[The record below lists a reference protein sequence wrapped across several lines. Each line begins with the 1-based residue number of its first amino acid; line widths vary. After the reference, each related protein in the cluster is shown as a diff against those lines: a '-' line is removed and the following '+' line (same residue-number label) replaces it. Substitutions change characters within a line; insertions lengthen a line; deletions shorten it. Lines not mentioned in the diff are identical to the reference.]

1 MLGLNM
7 VPEQKFKRKNT
18 VVKQDL

>member
-1 MLGLNM
+1 MIGLNM